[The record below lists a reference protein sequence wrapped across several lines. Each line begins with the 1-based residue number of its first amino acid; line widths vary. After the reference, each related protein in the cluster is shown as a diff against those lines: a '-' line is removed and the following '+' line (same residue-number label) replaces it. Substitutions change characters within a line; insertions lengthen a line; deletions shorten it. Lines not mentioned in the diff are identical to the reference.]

1 MNYSTNATIISKTKD
16 FEYAFKKGAH
26 VKSLTPEVVGREMDT
41 IYNEYGKI
49 DATTVVNL
57 ARKKNHPLHAG
68 FEWDN
73 SIAGEEYR
81 KHQARVMIGAVIKIK
96 RTDPEPIRYRRA
108 SEYINVTRKDDRTYV
123 STAKALSD
131 EELRKQVLKRA
142 LKEAKSWKER
152 YINLKELS
160 KIFSAI
166 DSTTV

>member
-1 MNYSTNATIISKTKD
+1 MNYISKTEV

-26 VKSLTPEVVGREMDT
+26 VKSLTPEVVGKEMDT

-49 DATTVVNL
+49 DAATVVNL
-57 ARKKNHPLHAG
+57 AREDDHPLHAG
-68 FEWDN
+68 FEWDD
-73 SIAGEEYR
+73 STAGEEYR
-81 KHQARVMIGAVIKIK
+81 KHQARVMIGAVIRIK
-96 RTDPEPIRYRRA
+96 RTDPEPIRYRRPG
-108 SEYINVTRKDDRTYV
+108 EYINVNKGDDRTYI

-142 LKEAKSWKER
+142 LKEAKNWKER
-152 YINLKELS
+152 YIHLKELS